1 VNSRDLRVVV
11 AGDREEFNN
20 NKLCVVRAACIQ
32 GGFLLAEG
40 QKKAGFWLATNN
52 GDPFSD
58 FQGDEH
64 WVY

>member
-1 VNSRDLRVVV
+1 MWHRHECHHT
-11 AGDREEFNN
+11 AEA
-20 NKLCVVRAACIQ
+20 RAVET
-32 GGFLLAEG
+32 EG